1 MREIFRLCFEQF
13 TDQLTFP
20 LSPVTEWIVV
30 LVLHEIVYRLAF
42 SMVGDLYHSGIISG
56 RLIGSFLHWLFRGI
70 SFAIAWLVVNFAVAA
85 YRFVTEHWLMII
97 GAIGG
102 IVLLAVAGALTYK
115 AILQH
120 RDDKPAANMPPQ
132 KPG

>member
-42 SMVGDLYHSGIISG
+42 SMVGDLYYSGIISG

-70 SFAIAWLVVNFAVAA
+70 SFAIAWMVVNFAVVA
-85 YRFVTEHWLMII
+85 YRFVTEHWLII
-97 GAIGG
+97 VGTIGG
-102 IVLLAVAGALTYK
+102 ILLLVVAA
-115 AILQH
+115 AITNKFLLQH
-120 RDDKPAANMPPQ
+120 RNAKAIRTTE
-132 KPG
+132 